1 MNDNNINININNNM
15 HYYDIQQRYVQILL
29 RALEV

>member
-1 MNDNNINININNNM
+1 MNDNTININNNM
-15 HYYDIQQRYVQILL
+15 HYYYIQQRYVQILL